1 MTSSSA
7 SQQSLYS
14 TMSSTSTSQRHL
26 QSVKPVF
33 IKDKDIGDSSTT
45 PLFMCNAITRVINS
59 SKLDGVQRINNL
71 WRIYLK
77 DNATRLELTV
87 KQEIRVNGKSVPLYD
102 QNPYVTY
109 PGLPV
114 QKKMNSDKLTIRN
127 LPLSVSND
135 EIEKM
140 LVEKSVV
147 LRSPIRYGF
156 IRNEDGELTT
166 Y

>member
-7 SQQSLYS
+7 SQQSLFS

-87 KQEIRVNGKSVPLYD
+87 KQEIRVNGKSIPLYD

-114 QKKMNSDKLTIRN
+114 QKKDEQWQTYHQKLTLISKQWWDRED
-127 LPLSVSND
+127 VGW
-135 EIEKM
+135 EKCC
-140 LVEKSVV
+140 
-147 LRSPIRYGF
+147 P
-156 IRNEDGELTT
+156 
-166 Y
+166 